1 MLLLRH
7 VHTPWKPSREAIEVV
22 QPTRRRSTPPVNL
35 DAADLELRCARTL
48 RAIVSDVTLAISG
61 VGTDTNRFSAQKCL
75 MWLSTNADTVAP
87 VLDESDILDI
97 QALHTQLEHHHGY
110 TTRDDAAA
118 TTMARRR
125 QQLGMQPDHTDTA
138 STLARMARKLGYPV
152 TKSTINRW
160 GASGVIPRVK
170 IDGKTYH
177 YHLADVLE
185 QLQEDKDDNQC
196 QKAA

>member
-7 VHTPWKPSREAIEVV
+7 VDNPWKPSREAIEVV

-48 RAIVSDVTLAISG
+48 RAIVSDVFMVVKGVRADTSRYSG
-61 VGTDTNRFSAQKCL
+61 QKCL
-75 MWLSTNADTVAP
+75 MWLNAHADVVAP

-110 TTRDDAAA
+110 TTRDDVSA

-125 QQLGMQPDHTDTA
+125 QQLGMQPDHPDTA

-170 IDGKTYH
+170 INGKTYH

-185 QLQEDKDDNQC
+185 QLQEDKDNNQC

>member
-1 MLLLRH
+1 MLLVRH

-61 VGTDTNRFSAQKCL
+61 VGTDTNRLSAQKCL
-75 MWLSTNADTVAP
+75 MWLNTNADTVAP

-97 QALHTQLEHHHGY
+97 QALHTQLSRHHGY
-110 TTRDDAAA
+110 TTRDDVSA

-125 QQLGMQPDHTDTA
+125 QQLGMTPDHTDTA
-138 STLARMARKLGYPV
+138 ARLAILARSAGYPV

-160 GASGVIPRVK
+160 GAAGVIPRVK

-185 QLQEDKDDNQC
+185 QLQQDKDDNQC

>member
-7 VHTPWKPSREAIEVV
+7 VHNPWKPTREAIEVV

-110 TTRDDAAA
+110 TTREDAAA

-125 QQLGMQPDHTDTA
+125 QQLGMKPDHTDTA
-138 STLARMARKLGYPV
+138 ETLARMARELGCPV
-152 TKSTINRW
+152 SKSTINRW

>member
-7 VHTPWKPSREAIEVV
+7 VHTPWKPTREAIEVV

-48 RAIVSDVTLAISG
+48 RAIVSDVFMAVKG
-61 VGTDTNRFSAQKCL
+61 VRPDTSRFSAQKCL
-75 MWLSTNADTVAP
+75 MWLNTHADVVAP

-125 QQLGMQPDHTDTA
+125 QQLGMTPDHTGTA
-138 STLARMARKLGYPV
+138 SRLAMMARSAGYPV

-185 QLQEDKDDNQC
+185 RLQEDKDDTQW
-196 QKAA
+196 QAA